1 VTDTVRASFLLG
13 YDELAREVGLDP
25 LGMLERVGIPRAALT
40 DPDLRVPTVAA
51 RDLLEASARD
61 AEDFGLRMSELRT
74 PSIMGP
80 VALVLR
86 DQPTLREILKA
97 LARYID
103 LHSEGTQ
110 ASLEE
115 REDIA
120 TLGMVLRYPAP
131 GSARQGTEL
140 AMGQFLRILRT
151 YLGPAWQPLSS
162 SFLHSAPRSLG
173 THQRIFGPNVVFDQ
187 DFNGFVFKRGDLDR
201 PNPAADPAM
210 AREVERYV
218 TGLAVARRASP
229 PERVGQLVEA
239 LLPMGLCT
247 IQFIARQL
255 GVDQRTLRR
264 RLADHGTSLAEIV
277 QSARMTLVLQ
287 YLEQS
292 DRPLAEVADVLGFS
306 SLSAFSRWHK
316 THYGQSASAHRE
328 AAHDRKAP

>member
-1 VTDTVRASFLLG
+1 MTDTARASFLLG
-13 YDELAREVGLDP
+13 YDELAREIGLDP
-25 LGMLERVGIPRAALT
+25 VAMLERVGIPRAALT
-40 DPDLRVPTVAA
+40 DPDLRIPTVAA

-86 DQPTLREILKA
+86 DQPTLREILRA
-97 LARYID
+97 LVRYVD

-110 ASLEE
+110 GGLEE
-115 REDIA
+115 KEDIA
-120 TLGMVLRYPAP
+120 TLRLVLRYPAP
-131 GSARQGTEL
+131 GPARQATEL
-140 AMGQFLRILRT
+140 AMGQILRILRT
-151 YLGPAWQPLSS
+151 YLDPDWRPIST
-162 SFLHSAPRSLG
+162 SFVHPAPRSLA
-173 THQRIFGPNVVFDQ
+173 THQRVFGPNLVFDQ
-187 DFNGFVFKRGDLDR
+187 DFNGIVFKRGELDR

-218 TGLAVARRASP
+218 TGLVVARRASL
-229 PERVGQLVEA
+229 PERAGQLVEA

-247 IQFIARQL
+247 IQVIARQF
-255 GVDQRTLRR
+255 GVDQRTLRA

-277 QSARMTLVLQ
+277 QSARMTLVRQ

-306 SLSAFSRWHK
+306 SLGAFSRWHK
-316 THYGQSASAHRE
+316 THYGQSARAHRE
-328 AAHDRKAP
+328 AAHNVKAP